1 MNAPLSP
8 LEQLKANSRFLRGTI
23 QEGLAD
29 PLTGAISEDDNKLL
43 KFHGS
48 YQQDERDLR
57 DERRKQKLEP
67 AYSFMIRARLAGGVV
82 SPAQWLAF
90 DDLARQ
96 YASRGLRITTR
107 QTFQWHGVIKRN
119 LKPALRA
126 INDALATTIAACGD
140 VNRQVVCAVNP
151 WLSDTHAE
159 IAQWAQT
166 LSDHFLPKT
175 RAYHEIWL
183 NGEKVAFNE
192 ADAAAGEE
200 TAADALAASAAT
212 HATANEPE
220 TEPLYGPT
228 YLPRKFKIGIA
239 VPPFNDVD
247 VFAQD
252 VGLIAIVNEGKLEG
266 FNLSIGGGM
275 GASHGDAS
283 TYPRVGSVVGFLKP
297 EQVIAAVESV
307 IILQRDLGNR
317 DERRYARLKYTI
329 DRIGL
334 AAFVEKLQAPA
345 GFTLA
350 PAREFT
356 FQSNHDHYG
365 WIKGNNNLWHLGLHV
380 ESGRL
385 WDANDSP
392 SGASGQHGSVST
404 NEKPQTQ
411 NTRPL
416 WQTGLREIAAIH
428 TGVFLL
434 TCNQNVVIANVKS
447 ADRKRINAL
456 IKKYGLNTGETFSA
470 LRRHSIA
477 CVALPTCGLAMAE
490 SERYLP
496 ELLPKMEALLNKHG
510 LGQTPITL
518 RLSGCPN
525 GCSRAYLAEIA
536 LVGRAPGRYDL
547 RLGANAQGSRLN
559 RIYAENIDEPQILAT
574 LDELLG
580 RYASERASNEGF
592 GDFIV
597 RTQVVAA

>member
-1 MNAPLSP
+1 MTAPLSP
-8 LEQLKANSRFLRGTI
+8 LEQLKADSRLLRGTI

-48 YQQDERDLR
+48 YQQDDRDLR

-82 SPAQWLAF
+82 SPDQWLAF

-96 YASRGLRITTR
+96 YAGRGLRITTR

-119 LKPALRA
+119 LKPTLRA

-140 VNRQVVCAVNP
+140 VNRQVVCSVNP
-151 WLSDTHAE
+151 WLSNTHAE
-159 IAQWAQT
+159 IAQWAQK
-166 LSDHFLPKT
+166 LSDYFLPKT

-183 NGEKVAFNE
+183 DGEKVEFN
-192 ADAAAGEE
+192 AA
-200 TAADALAASAAT
+200 
-212 HATANEPE
+212 EPE
-220 TEPLYGPT
+220 AEPLYGPT

-252 VGLIAIVNEGKLEG
+252 VGLIAIENDGKLEG

-275 GASHGDAS
+275 GASHGDAT
-283 TYPRVGSVVGFLKP
+283 TYPRVGSVVGFVKP

-307 IILQRDLGNR
+307 MILQRDLGNR

-334 AAFVEKLQAPA
+334 TAFVEKLQALA

-350 PAREFT
+350 PEREFT

-365 WIKGNNNLWHLGLHV
+365 WFKGDNDLWHLGLHV

-385 WDANDSP
+385 WDADTQ
-392 SGASGQHGSVST
+392 A
-404 NEKPQTQ
+404 Q
-411 NTRPL
+411 NTQRL
-416 WQTGLREIAAIH
+416 WQTGLREIAKIH
-428 TGVFLL
+428 TGEFLL

-470 LRRHSIA
+470 LRQHSIA

-496 ELLPKMEALLNKHG
+496 ELLPKMEALLDKHG
-510 LGQTPITL
+510 LRNTPITL

-525 GCSRAYLAEIA
+525 GCSRPYLAEIA

-580 RYASERASNEGF
+580 RYAAERASNEGF

-597 RTQVVAA
+597 RTQEVAA

>member
-1 MNAPLSP
+1 MTAPLSP
-8 LEQLKANSRFLRGTI
+8 LEQLKADSRLLRGTI

-48 YQQDERDLR
+48 YQQDDRDLR

-82 SPAQWLAF
+82 SPTQWLAF

-96 YASRGLRITTR
+96 YAGRGLRITTR

-119 LKPALRA
+119 LKPTLRA

-140 VNRQVVCAVNP
+140 VNRQVVCSVNP
-151 WLSDTHAE
+151 WLSNTHAE
-159 IAQWAQT
+159 IAQWAQK

-183 NGEKVAFNE
+183 DGEKVEFN
-192 ADAAAGEE
+192 AD
-200 TAADALAASAAT
+200 
-212 HATANEPE
+212 EPE
-220 TEPLYGPT
+220 AEPLYGPT

-252 VGLIAIVNEGKLEG
+252 VGLIAIVSDGKLEG

-275 GASHGDAS
+275 GASHGDAT
-283 TYPRVGSVVGFLKP
+283 TYPRVGSVVGFVTQ

-307 IILQRDLGNR
+307 MILQRDLGNR

-334 AAFVEKLQAPA
+334 TAFVEKLQALA

-365 WIKGNNNLWHLGLHV
+365 WFKGDNDLWHLGLHV

-385 WDANDSP
+385 WDADPLSRNALEPD
-392 SGASGQHGSVST
+392 
-404 NEKPQTQ
+404 TQ
-411 NTRPL
+411 QRL
-416 WQTGLREIAAIH
+416 WQTGLREIAKTH
-428 TGVFLL
+428 EGDFLL

-470 LRRHSIA
+470 LRQHSIA

-496 ELLPKMEALLNKHG
+496 ELLPKMEALLDKHG
-510 LGQTPITL
+510 LRNTPITL

-525 GCSRAYLAEIA
+525 GCSRPYLAEIA

-547 RLGANAQGSRLN
+547 RLGANAEGSRLN

-580 RYASERASNEGF
+580 RYAAERTSNEGF

-597 RTQVVAA
+597 RTQEVPA

>member
-1 MNAPLSP
+1 MTAPLSP
-8 LEQLKANSRFLRGTI
+8 LEQLKADSRLLRGTI

-48 YQQDERDLR
+48 YQQDDRDLR

-82 SPAQWLAF
+82 SPDQWLAF

-96 YASRGLRITTR
+96 YAGRGLRITTR

-119 LKPALRA
+119 LKPTLRA

-140 VNRQVVCAVNP
+140 VNRQVVCSVNP
-151 WLSDTHAE
+151 WLSNTHAE
-159 IAQWAQT
+159 IAQWAQK
-166 LSDHFLPKT
+166 LSDYFLPKT

-183 NGEKVAFNE
+183 DGEKVEFN
-192 ADAAAGEE
+192 
-200 TAADALAASAAT
+200 AS
-212 HATANEPE
+212 EPE
-220 TEPLYGPT
+220 AEPLYGPT

-252 VGLIAIVNEGKLEG
+252 VGLIAIVSDGKLKG

-275 GASHGDAS
+275 GASHGDAT
-283 TYPRVGSVVGFLKP
+283 TYPRVGSVVGFVTP

-307 IILQRDLGNR
+307 MILQRDLGNR

-334 AAFVEKLQAPA
+334 TAFVEKLQALA

-365 WIKGNNNLWHLGLHV
+365 WFKGDNDLWHLGLHV

-385 WDANDSP
+385 WDADTQ
-392 SGASGQHGSVST
+392 A
-404 NEKPQTQ
+404 Q
-411 NTRPL
+411 NTQRL
-416 WQTGLREIAAIH
+416 WQTGLREIAKIH
-428 TGVFLL
+428 TGEFLL

-447 ADRKRINAL
+447 ADRKRINTL
-456 IKKYGLNTGETFSA
+456 IKKHGLNTGETFSA
-470 LRRHSIA
+470 LRQHSIA

-496 ELLPKMEALLNKHG
+496 ELLPKMEALLDKHG
-510 LGQTPITL
+510 LRNTPITL

-525 GCSRAYLAEIA
+525 GCSRPYLAEIA

-547 RLGANAQGSRLN
+547 RLGANAEGSRLN

-580 RYASERASNEGF
+580 RYAAERASNEGF

-597 RTQVVAA
+597 RTQEVAA

>member
-1 MNAPLSP
+1 MTAPLSP
-8 LEQLKANSRFLRGTI
+8 LEQLKADSRLLRGTI

-48 YQQDERDLR
+48 YQQDDRDLR

-82 SPAQWLAF
+82 SPTQWLAF

-96 YASRGLRITTR
+96 YAGRGLRITTR

-119 LKPALRA
+119 LKPTLRA

-140 VNRQVVCAVNP
+140 VNRQVVCSVNP
-151 WLSDTHAE
+151 WLSNTHAE

-166 LSDHFLPKT
+166 LSDYFLPKT

-183 NGEKVAFNE
+183 DGEKVEFN
-192 ADAAAGEE
+192 
-200 TAADALAASAAT
+200 AS
-212 HATANEPE
+212 EPE
-220 TEPLYGPT
+220 AEPLYGPT

-252 VGLIAIVNEGKLEG
+252 VGLIAIVSNGKLEG

-275 GASHGDAS
+275 GASHGDAT
-283 TYPRVGSVVGFLKP
+283 TYPRVGSVVGFVKP

-307 IILQRDLGNR
+307 MILQRNLGNR

-334 AAFVEKLQAPA
+334 TAFVEKLQALA

-350 PAREFT
+350 PEREFT

-365 WIKGNNNLWHLGLHV
+365 WFKGDNDLWHLGLHV

-385 WDANDSP
+385 WDADTQ
-392 SGASGQHGSVST
+392 A
-404 NEKPQTQ
+404 Q
-411 NTRPL
+411 NTQRL
-416 WQTGLREIAAIH
+416 WQTGLREIAKIH
-428 TGVFLL
+428 TGEFLL

-447 ADRKRINAL
+447 ADRKRINTL
-456 IKKYGLNTGETFSA
+456 IKKHGLNTGETFSA
-470 LRRHSIA
+470 LRQHSIA

-496 ELLPKMEALLNKHG
+496 ELLPKMEALLDKHG
-510 LGQTPITL
+510 LRNTPITL

-525 GCSRAYLAEIA
+525 GCSRPYLAEIA

-580 RYASERASNEGF
+580 RYAAERASNEGF

-597 RTQVVAA
+597 RTQEVAA

>member
-1 MNAPLSP
+1 MTAPLSP
-8 LEQLKANSRFLRGTI
+8 LEQLKADSRFLRGTI
-23 QEGLAD
+23 KEGLAD
-29 PLTGAISEDDNKLL
+29 PLTGSISEDDNKLL

-48 YQQDERDLR
+48 YQQDDRDLR

-82 SPAQWLAF
+82 TPAQWLAF
-90 DDLARQ
+90 EDLARQ
-96 YASRGLRITTR
+96 YTSRGLRITTR

-119 LKPALRA
+119 LKPTLRA
-126 INDALATTIAACGD
+126 INDTLASTIAACGD
-140 VNRQVVCAVNP
+140 VNRQVVCSVNP
-151 WLSDTHAE
+151 WLSATHAD

-166 LSDHFLPKT
+166 LSDYFLPKT

-183 NGEKVAFNE
+183 DGEQVTFDEEKAE
-192 ADAAAGEE
+192 AEA
-200 TAADALAASAAT
+200 
-212 HATANEPE
+212 
-220 TEPLYGPT
+220 EPLYGPT

-247 VFAQD
+247 VYAQD
-252 VGLIAIVNEGKLEG
+252 VGLIAIVNNGKLEG

-275 GASHGDAS
+275 GASHGDAT
-283 TYPRVGSVVGFLKP
+283 TYPRVGSVVGFLAP
-297 EQVIAAVESV
+297 EQVIAAVEAV
-307 IILQRDLGNR
+307 MILQRDLGNR

-334 AAFVEKLQAPA
+334 TTFVEKLQALA

-356 FQSNHDHYG
+356 FQSNNDHYG
-365 WIKGNNNLWHLGLHV
+365 WVKGDNGLWHLGLHV

-385 WDANDSP
+385 WDAGDN
-392 SGASGQHGSVST
+392 A
-404 NEKPQTQ
+404 
-411 NTRPL
+411 RL
-416 WQTGLREIAAIH
+416 WQTGLREIAAVH
-428 TGVFLL
+428 TGEFLL

-447 ADRKRINAL
+447 ANRKQINAL
-456 IKKYGLNTGETFSA
+456 VKKYGLNTGETFSA
-470 LRRHSIA
+470 LRQHSIA

-496 ELLPKMEALLNKHG
+496 DLLPRMEALLDKHG
-510 LGQTPITL
+510 LRDTPITL

-525 GCSRAYLAEIA
+525 GCSRPYLAEIA

-559 RIYAENIDEPQILAT
+559 AIYAENIDEAQILAT

-580 RYASERASNEGF
+580 RYASQRNNAEGF

-597 RTQVVAA
+597 RTQQVAA

>member
-1 MNAPLSP
+1 MTAPLSP
-8 LEQLKANSRFLRGTI
+8 LEQLKADSRLLRGTI

-48 YQQDERDLR
+48 YQQDDRDLR

-82 SPAQWLAF
+82 SPTQWLAF

-96 YASRGLRITTR
+96 YAGRGLRITTR

-119 LKPALRA
+119 LKPTLRA

-140 VNRQVVCAVNP
+140 VNRQVVCSVNP
-151 WLSDTHAE
+151 WLSNTHAE

-166 LSDHFLPKT
+166 LSDYFLPKT

-183 NGEKVAFNE
+183 DGEKVEFN
-192 ADAAAGEE
+192 
-200 TAADALAASAAT
+200 AS
-212 HATANEPE
+212 EPE
-220 TEPLYGPT
+220 AEPLYGPT

-252 VGLIAIVNEGKLEG
+252 VGLIAIVSNGKLEG

-275 GASHGDAS
+275 GASHGDAT
-283 TYPRVGSVVGFLKP
+283 TYPRVGSVVGFVKP

-307 IILQRDLGNR
+307 MILQRNLGNR

-334 AAFVEKLQAPA
+334 TAFVEKLQALA

-350 PAREFT
+350 PEREFT

-365 WIKGNNNLWHLGLHV
+365 WFKGDNDLWHLGLHV

-385 WDANDSP
+385 WDADTQ
-392 SGASGQHGSVST
+392 A
-404 NEKPQTQ
+404 Q
-411 NTRPL
+411 NTQRL
-416 WQTGLREIAAIH
+416 WQTGLREIAKIH
-428 TGVFLL
+428 TGEFLL

-447 ADRKRINAL
+447 ADRKRINTL
-456 IKKYGLNTGETFSA
+456 IKKHGLNTGETFSA
-470 LRRHSIA
+470 LRQHSIA

-496 ELLPKMEALLNKHG
+496 ELLPKMEALLDKHG
-510 LGQTPITL
+510 LRNTPITL

-525 GCSRAYLAEIA
+525 GCSRPYLAEIA

-580 RYASERASNEGF
+580 RYAAERASNEGF

-597 RTQVVAA
+597 RTQEVPA

>member
-1 MNAPLSP
+1 MTAPLSP
-8 LEQLKANSRFLRGTI
+8 LEQLKADSRLLRGTI

-48 YQQDERDLR
+48 YQQDDRDLR

-96 YASRGLRITTR
+96 YAGRGLRITTR

-119 LKPALRA
+119 LKPTLRA

-140 VNRQVVCAVNP
+140 VNRQVVCSVNP
-151 WLSDTHAE
+151 WLSNTHAE
-159 IAQWAQT
+159 IAQWAQK
-166 LSDHFLPKT
+166 LSDYFLPKT

-183 NGEKVAFNE
+183 DGEKVEFN
-192 ADAAAGEE
+192 AA
-200 TAADALAASAAT
+200 
-212 HATANEPE
+212 EPE
-220 TEPLYGPT
+220 AEPLYGPT

-252 VGLIAIVNEGKLEG
+252 VGLIAIVNNGKLEG

-275 GASHGDAS
+275 GASHGDAT
-283 TYPRVGSVVGFLKP
+283 TYPRVGSVVGFVTP

-307 IILQRDLGNR
+307 MILQRDLGNR

-334 AAFVEKLQAPA
+334 TAFVEKLQALA

-365 WIKGNNNLWHLGLHV
+365 WFKGDNDLWHLGLHV

-385 WDANDSP
+385 WDADTQ
-392 SGASGQHGSVST
+392 A
-404 NEKPQTQ
+404 Q
-411 NTRPL
+411 NTQRL
-416 WQTGLREIAAIH
+416 WQTGLREIAKIH
-428 TGVFLL
+428 TGEFLL
-434 TCNQNVVIANVKS
+434 TCNQNVVIANVKN

-456 IKKYGLNTGETFSA
+456 IKKHGLNTGETFSA
-470 LRRHSIA
+470 LRQHSIA

-496 ELLPKMEALLNKHG
+496 ELLPKMEALLDKHG
-510 LGQTPITL
+510 LRNTPITL

-525 GCSRAYLAEIA
+525 GCSRPYLAEIA

-580 RYASERASNEGF
+580 RYAAERASNEGF
-592 GDFIV
+592 GDFIA
-597 RTQVVAA
+597 RTQEVTA

>member
-1 MNAPLSP
+1 MTAPLSP
-8 LEQLKANSRFLRGTI
+8 LEQLKADSRLLRGTI

-48 YQQDERDLR
+48 YQQDDRDLR

-82 SPAQWLAF
+82 SPDQWLAF

-96 YASRGLRITTR
+96 YAGRGLRITTR

-119 LKPALRA
+119 LKPTLRA

-140 VNRQVVCAVNP
+140 VNRQVVCSVNP
-151 WLSDTHAE
+151 WLSNTHAE

-166 LSDHFLPKT
+166 LSDYFLPKT

-183 NGEKVAFNE
+183 DGEKVEFN
-192 ADAAAGEE
+192 
-200 TAADALAASAAT
+200 AS
-212 HATANEPE
+212 EPE
-220 TEPLYGPT
+220 AEPLYGPT

-252 VGLIAIVNEGKLEG
+252 VGLIAIVSDGKLKG

-275 GASHGDAS
+275 GASHGDAT
-283 TYPRVGSVVGFLKP
+283 TYPRVGSVVGFVTP

-307 IILQRDLGNR
+307 MILQRDLGNR
-317 DERRYARLKYTI
+317 DERRYARLKYTV

-334 AAFVEKLQAPA
+334 TAFVEKLQALA

-365 WIKGNNNLWHLGLHV
+365 WFKGDNDLWHLGLHV

-385 WDANDSP
+385 WDADTQ
-392 SGASGQHGSVST
+392 A
-404 NEKPQTQ
+404 Q
-411 NTRPL
+411 NTQRL
-416 WQTGLREIAAIH
+416 WQTGLREIAKIH
-428 TGVFLL
+428 TGEFLL

-447 ADRKRINAL
+447 VDRKRINTL

-470 LRRHSIA
+470 LRQHSIA

-496 ELLPKMEALLNKHG
+496 ELLPKMEALLDKHG
-510 LGQTPITL
+510 LRNTPITL

-525 GCSRAYLAEIA
+525 GCSRPYLAEIA

-547 RLGANAQGSRLN
+547 RLGANAEGSRLN

-580 RYASERASNEGF
+580 RYAAERASNEGF

-597 RTQVVAA
+597 RTQEVAA

>member
-1 MNAPLSP
+1 MTAPLSP
-8 LEQLKANSRFLRGTI
+8 LEQLKADSRLLRGTI

-48 YQQDERDLR
+48 YQQDDRDLR

-82 SPAQWLAF
+82 SPTQWLAF

-96 YASRGLRITTR
+96 YAGRGLRITTR

-119 LKPALRA
+119 LKPTLRA

-140 VNRQVVCAVNP
+140 VNRQVVCSVNP
-151 WLSDTHAE
+151 WLSNTHAE
-159 IAQWAQT
+159 IAQWAQK
-166 LSDHFLPKT
+166 LSDYFLPKT

-183 NGEKVAFNE
+183 DGEKVEFN
-192 ADAAAGEE
+192 
-200 TAADALAASAAT
+200 AS
-212 HATANEPE
+212 EPE
-220 TEPLYGPT
+220 AEPLYGPT

-252 VGLIAIVNEGKLEG
+252 VGLIAIVSDGKLEG

-275 GASHGDAS
+275 GASHGDAT
-283 TYPRVGSVVGFLKP
+283 TYPRVGSVVGFVKP

-307 IILQRDLGNR
+307 MILQRDLGNR

-334 AAFVEKLQAPA
+334 TAFVEKLQALA

-350 PAREFT
+350 PEREFT

-365 WIKGNNNLWHLGLHV
+365 WFKGDNDLWHLGLHV

-385 WDANDSP
+385 WDADTQ
-392 SGASGQHGSVST
+392 A
-404 NEKPQTQ
+404 Q
-411 NTRPL
+411 NTQRL
-416 WQTGLREIAAIH
+416 WQTGLREIAKIH
-428 TGVFLL
+428 TGAFLL

-456 IKKYGLNTGETFSA
+456 IKKHGLNTGETFSA
-470 LRRHSIA
+470 LRQHSIA

-496 ELLPKMEALLNKHG
+496 ELLPKMEALLDKHG
-510 LGQTPITL
+510 LRNTPITL

-525 GCSRAYLAEIA
+525 GCSRPYLAEIA

-580 RYASERASNEGF
+580 RYAAERASNEGF

-597 RTQVVAA
+597 RTQEVAA

>member
-1 MNAPLSP
+1 MTAPLSP
-8 LEQLKANSRFLRGTI
+8 LEQLKADSRLLRGTI

-48 YQQDERDLR
+48 YQQDDRDLR

-82 SPAQWLAF
+82 SPTQWLAF

-96 YASRGLRITTR
+96 YAGRGLRITTR

-119 LKPALRA
+119 LKPTLRA

-140 VNRQVVCAVNP
+140 VNRQVVCSVNP
-151 WLSDTHAE
+151 WLSNTHAE
-159 IAQWAQT
+159 IAQWAQK
-166 LSDHFLPKT
+166 LSDYFLPKT

-183 NGEKVAFNE
+183 DGEKVEFN
-192 ADAAAGEE
+192 
-200 TAADALAASAAT
+200 AS
-212 HATANEPE
+212 EPE
-220 TEPLYGPT
+220 AEPLYGPT

-252 VGLIAIVNEGKLEG
+252 VGLIAIVSDGKLEG

-275 GASHGDAS
+275 GASHGDAT
-283 TYPRVGSVVGFLKP
+283 TYPRVGSVVGFVKP

-307 IILQRDLGNR
+307 MILQRDLGNR
-317 DERRYARLKYTI
+317 DERRYARLKYTV

-334 AAFVEKLQAPA
+334 TAFVEKLQALA

-365 WIKGNNNLWHLGLHV
+365 WFKGDNDLWHLGLHV

-385 WDANDSP
+385 WDADTQ
-392 SGASGQHGSVST
+392 A
-404 NEKPQTQ
+404 Q
-411 NTRPL
+411 NTQRL
-416 WQTGLREIAAIH
+416 WQTGLREIAKIH
-428 TGVFLL
+428 TGEFLL

-447 ADRKRINAL
+447 ADRKRINTL
-456 IKKYGLNTGETFSA
+456 IKKHGLNTGETFSA
-470 LRRHSIA
+470 LRQHSIA

-496 ELLPKMEALLNKHG
+496 ELLPKMEALLDKHG
-510 LGQTPITL
+510 LRNTPITL

-525 GCSRAYLAEIA
+525 GCSRPYLAEIA

-547 RLGANAQGSRLN
+547 RLGANAEGSRLN

-580 RYASERASNEGF
+580 RYAAERASNEGF

-597 RTQVVAA
+597 RTQEVAA

>member
-1 MNAPLSP
+1 MTAPLSP
-8 LEQLKANSRFLRGTI
+8 LEQLKADSRLLRGTI

-48 YQQDERDLR
+48 YQQDDRDLR

-82 SPAQWLAF
+82 SPDQWLAF

-96 YASRGLRITTR
+96 YAGRGLRITTR

-119 LKPALRA
+119 LKPTLRA

-140 VNRQVVCAVNP
+140 VNRQVVCSVNP
-151 WLSDTHAE
+151 WLSNTHAE
-159 IAQWAQT
+159 IAQWAQK

-183 NGEKVAFNE
+183 NGEKVEFN
-192 ADAAAGEE
+192 AD
-200 TAADALAASAAT
+200 
-212 HATANEPE
+212 EPE
-220 TEPLYGPT
+220 AEPLYGPT

-252 VGLIAIVNEGKLEG
+252 VGLIAIVSNGKLEG

-275 GASHGDAS
+275 GASHGDAT
-283 TYPRVGSVVGFLKP
+283 TYPRVGSVVGFVTP

-307 IILQRDLGNR
+307 MILQRDLGNR

-334 AAFVEKLQAPA
+334 TAFVEKLQALA
-345 GFTLA
+345 GFALA

-365 WIKGNNNLWHLGLHV
+365 WFKGDNDLWHLGLHV

-385 WDANDSP
+385 WDADTQ
-392 SGASGQHGSVST
+392 A
-404 NEKPQTQ
+404 Q
-411 NTRPL
+411 NTQRL
-416 WQTGLREIAAIH
+416 WQTGLREIAKIH
-428 TGVFLL
+428 TGAFLL

-456 IKKYGLNTGETFSA
+456 IKKHGLNTGETFSA
-470 LRRHSIA
+470 LRQHSIA

-496 ELLPKMEALLNKHG
+496 ELLPKMEALLDKHG
-510 LGQTPITL
+510 LRNTPITL

-525 GCSRAYLAEIA
+525 GCSRPYLAEIA

-580 RYASERASNEGF
+580 RYAAERASNEGF

-597 RTQVVAA
+597 RTQEVPA